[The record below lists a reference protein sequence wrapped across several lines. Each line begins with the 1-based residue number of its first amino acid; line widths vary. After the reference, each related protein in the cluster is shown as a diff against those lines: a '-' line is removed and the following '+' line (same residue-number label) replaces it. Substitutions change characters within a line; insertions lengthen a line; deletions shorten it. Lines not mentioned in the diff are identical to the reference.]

1 MNINTIITVIAT
13 GSKLLDTIMDL
24 IDNVKG
30 TLSEEDAAKVDA
42 ALAELQR
49 RNDETFTRVS
59 DKLKEAAK
67 KP

>member
-1 MNINTIITVIAT
+1 MNINTIIKVIAT